1 MTPQMANSWTF
12 IFEQS
17 AIIIIT
23 QGSEYHGV
31 DFDFFSSIGGHM
43 LWDLEKIN
51 QGPE

>member
-1 MTPQMANSWTF
+1 MANSWTF

-31 DFDFFSSIGGHM
+31 DFDFFVAEEDTCCGI
-43 LWDLEKIN
+43 
-51 QGPE
+51 